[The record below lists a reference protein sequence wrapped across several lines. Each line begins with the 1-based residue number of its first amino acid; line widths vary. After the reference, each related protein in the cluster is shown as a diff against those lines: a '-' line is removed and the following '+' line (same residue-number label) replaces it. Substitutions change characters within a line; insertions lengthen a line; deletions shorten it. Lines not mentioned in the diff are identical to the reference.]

1 MGVSGELLAFPPMP
15 FCCYNCALS
24 IVVYYLLLLS
34 FLTVLQGLN
43 FRLMEEP
50 AEADAVAAG
59 EKTLP

>member
-1 MGVSGELLAFPPMP
+1 MGVSGELLAFPPIP
-15 FCCYNCALS
+15 LCCYNCALS

-43 FRLMEEP
+43 FRLIEEP

-59 EKTLP
+59 DKTLQ